1 MSLGTHPSHGSCSG
15 ESGGMRAVARCGL
28 LAAPPYSQDETGLFR
43 PYLSAA
49 HKATLAT
56 VALWMQQAGM
66 SVRQDAAGNIIGRYE
81 GIRPH
86 APALL
91 IGSHL
96 DSVRNAGSYDGPL
109 GVMLGLECVA
119 YFAACKKR
127 FPFALEVIGFGDE
140 EGSRFPVS
148 MLTSRA
154 VAGLLP
160 HAPQDMVDTQGV
172 SLSQALEQ
180 FGLSLRNFV
189 QAARSPQDIVAY
201 LEAHIEQGP
210 VLEAKGK
217 AVGVVTGIAAQ
228 YRFLVRITGFA
239 GHAGTMPMSMRQDAL
254 AAAAEAILIIEQTAQ
269 QGAQD
274 LVATVGS
281 LSVAPGAP
289 NVVPGE
295 VSFTLDV
302 RAGTEAVRNAA
313 VEQIRMALAALARR
327 RAVTVDIVQQQDLAS
342 APCDEALIQHLG
354 DAVRQ
359 VTQEPARQLV
369 SGAGHDAMVMAA
381 LAPMCMLF
389 VRCEKGISHNPAEA
403 VNSADVETALQVMVR
418 FIENY
423 AGSFETKTEQMAG

>member
-1 MSLGTHPSHGSCSG
+1 MACDTPSSAANCSG
-15 ESGGMRAVARCGL
+15 QSGGVRAVARCDL
-28 LAAPPYSQDETGLFR
+28 LAAPAYSQDETGLFR

-81 GIRPH
+81 GLSPD

-119 YFAACKKR
+119 YFAARKLR
-127 FPFALEVIGFGDE
+127 LPFALEVIGFGDE

-160 HAPQDMVDTQGV
+160 HAPPDMVDAQGV
-172 SLSQALEQ
+172 SLSEALQQSE
-180 FGLSLRNFV
+180 LSLQNFV
-189 QAARSPQDIVAY
+189 QAARQSQDIVAY

-210 VLEAKGK
+210 VLEAEGK

-228 YRFLVRITGFA
+228 YRFLVHITGFA
-239 GHAGTMPMSMRQDAL
+239 GHAGTMPMSLRQDAL

-289 NVVPGE
+289 NVVPGD

-302 RAGTEAVRNAA
+302 RAGTEKVRNAA
-313 VEQIRMALAALARR
+313 VEQIRTALAALARR
-327 RAVTVDIVQQQDLAS
+327 RAVQVDIVQQQDLAS
-342 APCDEALIQHLG
+342 APCNAGLIQHLA
-354 DAVRQ
+354 DAVQQ

-389 VRCEKGISHNPAEA
+389 IRCEKGISHNPAEA
-403 VNSADVETALQVMVR
+403 VNPADVETALQVMVR

-423 AGSFETKTEQMAG
+423 AGSFGIKTEQMAG

>member
-1 MSLGTHPSHGSCSG
+1 
-15 ESGGMRAVARCGL
+15 
-28 LAAPPYSQDETGLFR
+28 
-43 PYLSAA
+43 
-49 HKATLAT
+49 
-56 VALWMQQAGM
+56 
-66 SVRQDAAGNIIGRYE
+66 
-81 GIRPH
+81 
-86 APALL
+86 
-91 IGSHL
+91 
-96 DSVRNAGSYDGPL
+96 
-109 GVMLGLECVA
+109 
-119 YFAACKKR
+119 
-127 FPFALEVIGFGDE
+127 
-140 EGSRFPVS
+140 

-154 VAGLLP
+154 VAGLRP

-180 FGLSLRNFV
+180 FGLSLPNFV
-189 QAARSPQDIVAY
+189 QAARPPQDIVAY

-210 VLEAKGK
+210 VLEAEGK

-269 QGAQD
+269 LGAQV

-281 LSVAPGAP
+281 LSVSPGAP
-289 NVVPGE
+289 NVVPGD

-302 RAGTEAVRNAA
+302 RAGKEAVRNAA

-342 APCDEALIQHLG
+342 APCDEALTQHLG

-423 AGSFETKTEQMAG
+423 AGSFGTKTEQMAG